1 LYTIMKKILGVLAAL
16 LALVLASGA
25 NWKII

>member
-16 LALVLASGA
+16 LAIVLASGA